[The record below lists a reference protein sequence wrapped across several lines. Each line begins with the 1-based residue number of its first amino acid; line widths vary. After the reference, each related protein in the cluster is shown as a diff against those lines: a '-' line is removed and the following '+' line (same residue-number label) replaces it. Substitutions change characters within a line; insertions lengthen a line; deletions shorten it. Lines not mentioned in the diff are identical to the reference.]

1 MNTIRTLLILGSV
14 LFTHQALGLAPQE
27 ERILHN
33 ACQAKIKGL
42 WSALGKSGD
51 FDMVKILENERQKK
65 YAATCNEIVG
75 FVRSSM
81 IAEHEPADFREAHSD
96 VQIYRPEEQEFDMAY
111 GEIIKFILSDEAQN
125 LIHTPEYVALN
136 AARIKALLYHSDSPY
151 AKALRDAR
159 LSPASFMQRYSPSRR
174 TPTGPTSPTELS
186 TTAPNSSAQAD
197 PIQPTPALVKPI
209 PVRYSFDLKPS

>member
-1 MNTIRTLLILGSV
+1 MNITRTLLILGS
-14 LFTHQALGLAPQE
+14 FFFAHQALGLAPQE
-27 ERILHN
+27 QRFLHD

-42 WSALGKSGD
+42 WLALGKSGD

-65 YAATCNEIVG
+65 YATTCNEIVG

-81 IAEHEPADFREAHSD
+81 IADHEPANFREAHSD
-96 VQIYRPEEQEFDMAY
+96 LQIYRPEEQEFDMAY
-111 GEIIKFILSDEAQN
+111 GEIIKFILSDEATN
-125 LIHTPEYVALN
+125 LIRTPEYVRLT
-136 AARIKALLYHSDSPY
+136 AARIKALLYHSDSLY

-174 TPTGPTSPTELS
+174 TPIDPTSPTELS
-186 TTAPNSSAQAD
+186 TSAPSSSTQAD